1 MQTRCV
7 ADVTDE
13 SGSSNHD
20 DILKANKRM
29 SNTALN
35 GLWLKA
41 VSPDRERRS
50 LVGALIFF
58 V

>member
-7 ADVTDE
+7 ADVTYE

-29 SNTALN
+29 SNTALS
-35 GLWLKA
+35 GLWLSGGVA
-41 VSPDRERRS
+41 RQRETVS
-50 LVGALIFF
+50 VGALIFF